1 MKSFKNIPN
10 KYKTF
15 NRCLEAIK
23 YDEENIKYIPEVIFK
38 NPDNVYTMIVYST
51 SLITKIPKEYI
62 TKEIIDEVL
71 YRLFR
76 LHNSE
81 KYTFVRKYI
90 IKNFSLLR
98 VPELYLTETFL
109 KEYITDEELTD
120 DFVKDLQCSTVN
132 SVDLTKMIVKKEP
145 KYYSLIDNKY
155 KNKYTKDMIL
165 ENPEVTRYIPKE
177 KMTKD
182 IVQYMIEHFVSL
194 QYIPEEYINKRL
206 CKAYYNHD
214 MNEILYI
221 PDKYVTRKMKK
232 DLIDSFAH
240 QYMNP
245 EWFNRSLVKRAIDRN
260 IQWVKYIPQKYINK
274 KIVDR
279 IITGNLFTLI
289 QYCPIS
295 EETVHKAVYSNMEWI
310 KYLPKEYIT
319 TEYIIKIIKEVGN
332 YSLDIF
338 DYLDESYINEEIAFT
353 MAILHPDK
361 FLKYKVLDK
370 YKDIVFKSY
379 EENDTQ
385 IKFSFND
392 DINKYTNYKIS
403 PCYIYFKNNGKI
415 IGLDSIL

>member
-260 IQWVKYIPQKYINK
+260 IQWVKYIPK
-274 KIVDR
+274 K
-279 IITGNLFTLI
+279 
-289 QYCPIS
+289 
-295 EETVHKAVYSNMEWI
+295 
-310 KYLPKEYIT
+310 YIT

-370 YKDIVFKSY
+370 YRDIVFKSY

>member
-155 KNKYTKDMIL
+155 KNKYIKDMIL

-260 IQWVKYIPQKYINK
+260 IQWVKYIPK
-274 KIVDR
+274 K
-279 IITGNLFTLI
+279 
-289 QYCPIS
+289 
-295 EETVHKAVYSNMEWI
+295 
-310 KYLPKEYIT
+310 YIT

-403 PCYIYFKNNGKI
+403 LYYIYFKNNGKI
-415 IGLDSIL
+415 IGLDCIL

>member
-1 MKSFKNIPN
+1 
-10 KYKTF
+10 
-15 NRCLEAIK
+15 
-23 YDEENIKYIPEVIFK
+23 
-38 NPDNVYTMIVYST
+38 
-51 SLITKIPKEYI
+51 
-62 TKEIIDEVL
+62 
-71 YRLFR
+71 
-76 LHNSE
+76 
-81 KYTFVRKYI
+81 
-90 IKNFSLLR
+90 
-98 VPELYLTETFL
+98 
-109 KEYITDEELTD
+109 
-120 DFVKDLQCSTVN
+120 
-132 SVDLTKMIVKKEP
+132 
-145 KYYSLIDNKY
+145 
-155 KNKYTKDMIL
+155 
-165 ENPEVTRYIPKE
+165 
-177 KMTKD
+177 
-182 IVQYMIEHFVSL
+182 
-194 QYIPEEYINKRL
+194 
-206 CKAYYNHD
+206 

-260 IQWVKYIPQKYINK
+260 IQWVKYIPK
-274 KIVDR
+274 K
-279 IITGNLFTLI
+279 
-289 QYCPIS
+289 
-295 EETVHKAVYSNMEWI
+295 
-310 KYLPKEYIT
+310 YIT

>member
-232 DLIDSFAH
+232 DLIDSFAY

-245 EWFNRSLVKRAIDRN
+245 EWFKRSLVKRAIDRN
-260 IQWVKYIPQKYINK
+260 IQWVKYIPK
-274 KIVDR
+274 K
-279 IITGNLFTLI
+279 
-289 QYCPIS
+289 
-295 EETVHKAVYSNMEWI
+295 
-310 KYLPKEYIT
+310 YIT

-338 DYLDESYINEEIAFT
+338 DYLDESYINEEIVFT

>member
-260 IQWVKYIPQKYINK
+260 IQWVKYIPK
-274 KIVDR
+274 K
-279 IITGNLFTLI
+279 
-289 QYCPIS
+289 
-295 EETVHKAVYSNMEWI
+295 
-310 KYLPKEYIT
+310 YIT

-415 IGLDSIL
+415 IGLDCIL

>member
-245 EWFNRSLVKRAIDRN
+245 EWFNHSLVKRAIDRN
-260 IQWVKYIPQKYINK
+260 IQWVKYIPK
-274 KIVDR
+274 K
-279 IITGNLFTLI
+279 
-289 QYCPIS
+289 
-295 EETVHKAVYSNMEWI
+295 
-310 KYLPKEYIT
+310 YIT

-338 DYLDESYINEEIAFT
+338 DYLDESYINEEIVFT

>member
-260 IQWVKYIPQKYINK
+260 IQWVKYIPK
-274 KIVDR
+274 K
-279 IITGNLFTLI
+279 
-289 QYCPIS
+289 
-295 EETVHKAVYSNMEWI
+295 
-310 KYLPKEYIT
+310 YIT

>member
-76 LHNSE
+76 LYNSE

-260 IQWVKYIPQKYINK
+260 IQWVKYIPK
-274 KIVDR
+274 K
-279 IITGNLFTLI
+279 
-289 QYCPIS
+289 
-295 EETVHKAVYSNMEWI
+295 
-310 KYLPKEYIT
+310 YIT

>member
-260 IQWVKYIPQKYINK
+260 IQWVKYIPK
-274 KIVDR
+274 K
-279 IITGNLFTLI
+279 
-289 QYCPIS
+289 
-295 EETVHKAVYSNMEWI
+295 
-310 KYLPKEYIT
+310 YIT

-338 DYLDESYINEEIAFT
+338 DYLDESYINEEIVFT

>member
-62 TKEIIDEVL
+62 AQEIIDEEL
-71 YRLFR
+71 YRLIR

-132 SVDLTKMIVKKEP
+132 SVDLIKMIVKKEP

-194 QYIPEEYINKRL
+194 QYIP
-206 CKAYYNHD
+206 
-214 MNEILYI
+214 
-221 PDKYVTRKMKK
+221 
-232 DLIDSFAH
+232 
-240 QYMNP
+240 
-245 EWFNRSLVKRAIDRN
+245 
-260 IQWVKYIPQKYINK
+260 
-274 KIVDR
+274 
-279 IITGNLFTLI
+279 
-289 QYCPIS
+289 
-295 EETVHKAVYSNMEWI
+295 
-310 KYLPKEYIT
+310 
-319 TEYIIKIIKEVGN
+319 
-332 YSLDIF
+332 
-338 DYLDESYINEEIAFT
+338 
-353 MAILHPDK
+353 
-361 FLKYKVLDK
+361 
-370 YKDIVFKSY
+370 
-379 EENDTQ
+379 
-385 IKFSFND
+385 
-392 DINKYTNYKIS
+392 
-403 PCYIYFKNNGKI
+403 
-415 IGLDSIL
+415 

>member
-221 PDKYVTRKMKK
+221 QDKYVTRKMKK

-260 IQWVKYIPQKYINK
+260 IQWVKYIPK
-274 KIVDR
+274 K
-279 IITGNLFTLI
+279 
-289 QYCPIS
+289 
-295 EETVHKAVYSNMEWI
+295 
-310 KYLPKEYIT
+310 YIT

-370 YKDIVFKSY
+370 YKDIIFKSY

-403 PCYIYFKNNGKI
+403 PCYIDFKNNGKI

>member
-132 SVDLTKMIVKKEP
+132 SVDLTKMIIKKEP

-260 IQWVKYIPQKYINK
+260 IQWVKYIPK
-274 KIVDR
+274 K
-279 IITGNLFTLI
+279 
-289 QYCPIS
+289 
-295 EETVHKAVYSNMEWI
+295 
-310 KYLPKEYIT
+310 YIT

>member
-260 IQWVKYIPQKYINK
+260 IQWVKYIPK
-274 KIVDR
+274 K
-279 IITGNLFTLI
+279 
-289 QYCPIS
+289 
-295 EETVHKAVYSNMEWI
+295 
-310 KYLPKEYIT
+310 YIT
-319 TEYIIKIIKEVGN
+319 TEYIIKIIKEVRN

>member
-232 DLIDSFAH
+232 DLIDSFAY

-260 IQWVKYIPQKYINK
+260 IQWVKYIPK
-274 KIVDR
+274 K
-279 IITGNLFTLI
+279 
-289 QYCPIS
+289 
-295 EETVHKAVYSNMEWI
+295 
-310 KYLPKEYIT
+310 YIT

-338 DYLDESYINEEIAFT
+338 DYLDERYINEEIVFT

>member
-132 SVDLTKMIVKKEP
+132 SVDLTKMIIKKEP

-260 IQWVKYIPQKYINK
+260 IQWVKYIPK
-274 KIVDR
+274 K
-279 IITGNLFTLI
+279 
-289 QYCPIS
+289 
-295 EETVHKAVYSNMEWI
+295 
-310 KYLPKEYIT
+310 YIT

-385 IKFSFND
+385 IKFSFNN

>member
-232 DLIDSFAH
+232 DLIDSFAY

-260 IQWVKYIPQKYINK
+260 IQWVKYIPK
-274 KIVDR
+274 K
-279 IITGNLFTLI
+279 
-289 QYCPIS
+289 
-295 EETVHKAVYSNMEWI
+295 
-310 KYLPKEYIT
+310 YIT

>member
-245 EWFNRSLVKRAIDRN
+245 EWFNRFLVKRAIDRN
-260 IQWVKYIPQKYINK
+260 IQWVKYIPK
-274 KIVDR
+274 K
-279 IITGNLFTLI
+279 
-289 QYCPIS
+289 
-295 EETVHKAVYSNMEWI
+295 
-310 KYLPKEYIT
+310 YIT